1 MGSISASA
9 NLPIP
14 VNESE
19 AAAVASAA
27 TIDLNAVTGNLI
39 HITGTTG
46 ISAMTLAEGA
56 ERTLVFDDALTLT
69 HNAAI
74 LDLPGKRNIT
84 TAAGDRAIVRG
95 EGGGLTRMIVYVKAS
110 GTDQP
115 LLASGEIT
123 VASAAIDFLTAF
135 GADYDCYRVVVEN
148 ISPSALD
155 SLRYRA
161 AVAGA
166 VDSGAGNY
174 DYVSQSST
182 TSASAWSPQVSAS
195 ASNILLTS
203 VAHDPATVCSL
214 ELLICNVNSTGRK
227 EVFSRCYH
235 RQDTTNAGAFE
246 IGAGAYR
253 AANTQSGFRLYWGA
267 ASNFDSATAR
277 VYGVPNT

>member
-135 GADYDCYRVVVEN
+135 GADYDCYRVVV
-148 ISPSALD
+148 
-155 SLRYRA
+155 
-161 AVAGA
+161 
-166 VDSGAGNY
+166 
-174 DYVSQSST
+174 
-182 TSASAWSPQVSAS
+182 
-195 ASNILLTS
+195 
-203 VAHDPATVCSL
+203 
-214 ELLICNVNSTGRK
+214 
-227 EVFSRCYH
+227 
-235 RQDTTNAGAFE
+235 
-246 IGAGAYR
+246 
-253 AANTQSGFRLYWGA
+253 
-267 ASNFDSATAR
+267 
-277 VYGVPNT
+277 